1 MNKIAISLKK
11 IARMI
16 ARMTDVQKLRQK
28 SQSNN
33 LEMSFGALAIMLSL
47 IPNFPISNIIN
58 AAAKA
63 IYIKAESSVI
73 K

>member
-1 MNKIAISLKK
+1 
-11 IARMI
+11 MI
-16 ARMTDVQKLRQK
+16 ARMADVQKLRQK

>member
-1 MNKIAISLKK
+1 
-11 IARMI
+11 MI
-16 ARMTDVQKLRQK
+16 ARMADVQKLRQK
-28 SQSNN
+28 SQPNN

>member
-1 MNKIAISLKK
+1 
-11 IARMI
+11 MI

-58 AAAKA
+58 ATAKA